1 MWITYLADKLNAG
14 VMIACPGVSGA
25 NDLAAASSW
34 GPAALWIMPEMPL
47 PASKDGLAEITIIS
61 LCAVS
66 KSLVKTAKFSG
77 AYIELFF
84 FELTDAN
91 VL

>member
-1 MWITYLADKLNAG
+1 
-14 VMIACPGVSGA
+14 MIACPGVSGA
-25 NDLAAASSW
+25 NGLAAASSW

-66 KSLVKTAKFSG
+66 
-77 AYIELFF
+77 
-84 FELTDAN
+84 
-91 VL
+91 

>member
-1 MWITYLADKLNAG
+1 
-14 VMIACPGVSGA
+14 
-25 NDLAAASSW
+25 
-34 GPAALWIMPEMPL
+34 MPEMPL

-66 KSLVKTAKFSG
+66 KSLVKTSKFNG
-77 AYIELFF
+77 AYIELFT
-84 FELTDAN
+84 FEFTDAT